1 MWEASQATCVAR
13 RNENAQLLGILPK
26 KLVNLETRLGPLRWA
41 GYQFMSPME
50 CTRQFAADYGSQFRD
65 TFYGSCYFE
74 PELGTA
80 EFETLWRMRSGA
92 DECSM
97 SYPMYLKI
105 AFHLFRRKD
114 AEQFRRPHL
123 FFLKRQGSLSWN
135 KQQKKEYAETWSSQ
149 TLKIA
154 KMGHFQRHSYCRLPA
169 QDDFKRRIRNAAKI
183 EGFGRTAAMY
193 VMQFPIVSPA
203 ELVAD
208 LRGSE
213 RVDAIAAIKAQRGE
227 EMRRS
232 PKVEPADLIQTCF
245 SWPIAKCREETCSSC
260 PQESA
265 CSLAE

>member
-1 MWEASQATCVAR
+1 MWEASQPTCVAR

-41 GYQFMSPME
+41 GYQFMSPLE
-50 CTRQFAADYGSQFRD
+50 CTRQFAADYRSQFRE
-65 TFYGSCYFE
+65 TFYGPCDFE
-74 PELGTA
+74 PELGTP
-80 EFETLWRMRSGA
+80 EFETLWRMRLGA
-92 DECSM
+92 DECLM

-154 KMGHFQRHSYCRLPA
+154 RMGHFQRHSYRGLPA
-169 QDDFKRRIRNAAKI
+169 QNDFKRRIRNAAKI

-193 VMQFPIVSPA
+193 VMQFPIVSPT
-203 ELVAD
+203 ELSAD
-208 LRGSE
+208 LQGSE
-213 RVDAIAAIKAQRGE
+213 RADAIAEIKAQRGE
-227 EMRRS
+227 ETRWS

-245 SWPIAKCREETCSSC
+245 AWPRMKSREETCRAC
-260 PQESA
+260 PQEGA
-265 CSLAE
+265 CSQAE